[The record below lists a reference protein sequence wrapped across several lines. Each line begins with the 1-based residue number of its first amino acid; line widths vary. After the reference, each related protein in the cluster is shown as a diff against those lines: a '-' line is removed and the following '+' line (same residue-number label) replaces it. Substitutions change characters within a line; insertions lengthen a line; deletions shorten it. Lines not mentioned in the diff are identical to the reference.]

1 MLNYYTLL
9 TVAEDADAHEVQAAF
24 RRMVKKCHPD
34 VNAHR
39 RQWAHQRMKD
49 LLEAYEVLKDDV
61 KRAAYDRKLALNRNS
76 QRDMFRERLAA
87 ATDAASRAKLVLYD
101 LLRGS
106 AAEAVRLYEAAL
118 ADDLGFDVSRH
129 LPPRDWMDCKF
140 LLAEEYQRRKAY
152 LKALGL
158 FEAIYFSPLA
168 KEHYR
173 HFLHEVTERI
183 RSLCCRDLARGASP
197 EEAVAYY
204 DRAMRLSLRRAEKA
218 FLYKKMAECFCDC
231 GSEESARECLA
242 RALELKPDL
251 KGCQKI
257 RRRLGLEEGAE

>member
-1 MLNYYTLL
+1 MNYYTLL
-9 TVAEDADAHEVQAAF
+9 TVAEDADAREVQAAF

-49 LLEAYEVLKDDV
+49 LIEAYEVLKDEA
-61 KRAAYDRKLALNRNS
+61 KRAAYDRKLAISRNS
-76 QRDMFRERLAA
+76 QRDMYRERLAA
-87 ATDAASRAKLVLYD
+87 ATDAESRSKLVLYD

-118 ADDLGFDVSRH
+118 AEDLAFDVARH

-140 LLAEEYQRRKAY
+140 LLGEEYHRRKAY

-158 FEAIYFSPLA
+158 FEAIYFCPLA

-173 HFLHEVTERI
+173 HFLHEVAERI
-183 RSLCCRDLARGASP
+183 RSLCCRDLARGVPPA
-197 EEAVAYY
+197 EAVAYY
-204 DRAMRLSLRRAEKA
+204 ERALRLSLRRADKA
-218 FLYKKMAECFCDC
+218 FMYKKMAECHC
-231 GSEESARECLA
+231 ESGDDARARECLA
-242 RALELKPDL
+242 RALEMKPDL

-257 RRRLGLEEGAE
+257 RRRLGLEA